1 MNYAV
6 SISLWLGGAL
16 FAQSVVVK
24 YWFGM
29 ALGFFAPIAIA
40 WLVSNIEDEEE

>member
-6 SISLWLGGAL
+6 SASLWLGGAL
-16 FAQSVVVK
+16 FAQSAEEK

-29 ALGFFAPIAIA
+29 ALGFLAPIAIA

>member
-1 MNYAV
+1 MKYAV

-24 YWFGM
+24 YWLGM
-29 ALGFFAPIAIA
+29 ALGFFAPIVVA
-40 WLVSNIEDEEE
+40 WFVFSMEDEE